1 MFVAL
6 FVGSSTTLKQTFGG
20 TRNRAHKSSAKPLTF
35 RHGVLRS
42 SSDVQRRSA
51 DRQLVRRTKRHVRVA
66 DGRQQGLGL
75 SERLPTTRH
84 ARQRRQTHATNEG
97 KGVGNTRVLIYSVLP
112 MSAQYVNY
120 LEKYSP

>member
-35 RHGVLRS
+35 RHGVLR

-120 LEKYSP
+120 YSP